1 MAELESGLQ
10 RRCQAVLKKKK
21 AFVIKTH
28 GDIYGRV
35 GIPDLI
41 GCLPIEKDRLL
52 ELMNE
57 DWFKSGKIG
66 LFVSF
71 EIKRENHLKDVS
83 KAQEIV
89 GKEIKDAGGLW
100 FAIDDSELLEYLLD
114 KLRGEQ
120 DVIQ

>member
-1 MAELESGLQ
+1 MAELESRLQ
-10 RRCQAVLKKKK
+10 RRCQSILKDKQ

-41 GCLPIEKDRLL
+41 ACVPIDKDRLL
-52 ELMNE
+52 DLVNE
-57 DWFKSGKIG
+57 DWFKDGKVG

-71 EIKRENHLKDVS
+71 ELKREGHLKDVS
-83 KAQEIV
+83 RAQEIV

-100 FAIDDSELLEYLLD
+100 FAIDDSELLEYLID
-114 KLRGEQ
+114 KLKG
-120 DVIQ
+120 D